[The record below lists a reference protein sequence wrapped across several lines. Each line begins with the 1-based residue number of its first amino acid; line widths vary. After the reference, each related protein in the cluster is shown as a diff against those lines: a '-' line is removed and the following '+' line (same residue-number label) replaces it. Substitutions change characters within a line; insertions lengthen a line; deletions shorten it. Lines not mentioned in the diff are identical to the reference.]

1 MATTADMVRVLGSHG
16 PDFAGDEPLLSAC
29 AAVIP
34 KGDPELDPAKMSA
47 ASRFPLAAK
56 ITLGLTARRV
66 AVYKSGWGNKV
77 GNGIGSVELSRI
89 ADIEVA
95 WNRKLALLAIGMQ
108 DAPPVVVRAVDSSAA
123 EHFRN
128 EFLRL
133 RGRL

>member
-16 PDFAGDEPLLSAC
+16 PDFAGDEPLLSAVS
-29 AAVIP
+29 AVIP
-34 KGDPELDPAKMSA
+34 KGDADLDPAKMSA
-47 ASRFPLAAK
+47 ASHFPLAPK
-56 ITLGLTARRV
+56 VTLGLTARRV

-77 GNGIGSVELSRI
+77 GAGLGSVDLARI
-89 ADIEVA
+89 ADIEVV

-108 DAPPVVVRAVDSSAA
+108 DAPPVVMRAVEAAAA